1 MPHRRTTRHRL
12 AAVAAVLP
20 IAGLA
25 VGCSTTSGGDGDSSA
40 FTVASPYAVQSL
52 DPYGSAGAAIGTQLA
67 DQAIFNRLVKA
78 DANGQLG
85 PDLAESW
92 TPDADATTWTFT
104 LRQGVKF
111 SDGSAFD
118 AADVVS
124 SFERFTG
131 GKNPNAGS
139 FTGITATAAA
149 DGTVAFDAPAPDP
162 ALPGKLTLFFV
173 TASETPAEF
182 PAKPVGTG
190 PFTVANFTPGEV
202 LEMTPNASHFDGA
215 PKLERLVFRQIPE
228 ISSRMTA
235 LANNEIQATWGVP
248 DDQVA
253 GLSGNA
259 DVHVETVASTSV
271 YTMWFNSGRESLAD
285 AAVRKALWQA
295 VDFGTIISSLYP
307 QTGQLSDSVLA
318 PAVFGHAPQ
327 PPVAYD
333 PDAAKKA
340 LEEAG
345 FDFSKPLEIQFSG
358 AEYRQFVEAVA
369 ADLNKVGVK
378 AEPAE
383 KESAVFL
390 EDLLGMKWDINFQSL
405 STPSFDAAT
414 NLGRL
419 YPCSAKRTG
428 YCNPE
433 LDELLTKAG
442 STADTAERETLY
454 AQASQIIWDDAVG
467 MYPMQVKIAYAW
479 RSNVQGLAASPT
491 YLPDFSKVTLS

>member
-1 MPHRRTTRHRL
+1 MPHRRTIRRL
-12 AAVAAVLP
+12 TALTALLP
-20 IAGLA
+20 VAGLA
-25 VGCSTTSGGDGDSSA
+25 VGCSTTSGGDGDTSA

-67 DQAIFNRLVKA
+67 NQAVFNRLVKA
-78 DANGQLG
+78 DATGQLG

-118 AADVVS
+118 AEDVVS
-124 SFERFTG
+124 SFKRFTE

-139 FTGITATAAA
+139 FTGVTATAGA
-149 DGTVAFDAPAPDP
+149 DGTVAFDSPAPDP

-190 PFTVANFTPGEV
+190 PFTVANFTPGET
-202 LEMTPNASHFDGA
+202 LEMAPNAAYFDGA
-215 PKLERLVFRQIPE
+215 PKLQKLVFRQIPE

-248 DDQVA
+248 DDQLA
-253 GLSGNA
+253 GLQGNP
-259 DVHVETVASTSV
+259 DVKVETVASTSV
-271 YTMWFNSGRESLAD
+271 YTMWFNSGRDSLSD
-285 AAVRKALWQA
+285 ATVRKALWQA
-295 VDFGTIISSLYP
+295 VDFNTIISSLYP
-307 QTGQLSDSVLA
+307 QTGQPSDSVLA
-318 PAVFGHAPQ
+318 PPVFGHAAQ
-327 PPVAYD
+327 TPVAYD
-333 PDAAKKA
+333 PEAAKKA

-345 FDFSKPLEIQFSG
+345 FDFSKTLQIQFSG

-369 ADLNKVGVK
+369 ADLAKVGVK

-383 KESAVFL
+383 KEAAVFL
-390 EDLLGMKWDINFQSL
+390 EDLLGMKWDINFQAL

-428 YCNPE
+428 FCDAD
-433 LDELLTKAG
+433 LDKILAEAG
-442 STADTAERETLY
+442 STADTTARQELY
-454 AQASQIIWDDAVG
+454 AQASTIIWDKAVG
-467 MYPMQVKIAYAW
+467 MYPMQVKIAYTW
-479 RSNVQGLAASPT
+479 RSNVEGLAASPT
-491 YLPDFSKVTLS
+491 YLPDFSTVTLS